1 MIEKKL
7 EIMEKASAVF
17 MRLGIKSVTL
27 DDLARELG
35 ISKKTFYK
43 YFEDKND
50 LVRAIITAKTELD
63 KSICIMSIQSSSNAI
78 ESLYNITSN
87 VIQNFSNINPSVFY
101 DLRKYHPDAWEI
113 MHNHKDHFVK
123 EMIINN
129 VKRGITEGYYRQELD
144 PEIMARLYIT
154 STNSLLDGTSFP
166 WPDFKFEEV
175 FLEIVKF
182 QLFGM
187 TSEKGRKYL
196 IEQLNNEANA

>member
-1 MIEKKL
+1 MNEKKI

-50 LVRAIITAKTELD
+50 LVRSIITAKTELD
-63 KSICIMSIQSSSNAI
+63 KAVCVTSINTSHNAI
-78 ESLYNITSN
+78 DSLYNISSN
-87 VIQNFSNINPSVFY
+87 VINNFSNINPSVFY
-101 DLRKYHPDAWEI
+101 DLRKYHSDAWEI
-113 MHNHKDHFVK
+113 MHKHKDQFVK
-123 EMIINN
+123 EMLINN
-129 VKRGITEGYYRQELD
+129 VKRGIKEGLYREDLD
-144 PEIMARLYIT
+144 PEIMARLYVT
-154 STNSLLDGTSFP
+154 STDALLDGTTFP
-166 WPDFKFEEV
+166 WPNFKFEEV
-175 FLEIVKF
+175 FFEIIKF

-196 IEQLNNEANA
+196 IEQIKNEANA

>member
-1 MIEKKL
+1 MNEKKI

-27 DDLARELG
+27 DDLAQELG

-50 LVRAIITAKTELD
+50 LVRAIITAKTNLDREVCEL
-63 KSICIMSIQSSSNAI
+63 SIQSSSNAI
-78 ESLYNITSN
+78 ESLYNISRT
-87 VIQNFSNINPSVFY
+87 VIQNFSNINPSVFV
-101 DLRKYHPDAWEI
+101 DLRKYHSDAWEI

-123 EMIINN
+123 EMLINN
-129 VKRGITEGYYRQELD
+129 VKRGIKEGLYREELD

-154 STNSLLDGTSFP
+154 STNALLDGTSFP
-166 WPDFKFEEV
+166 WPEFKFEEV
-175 FLEIVKF
+175 FFEIIKF

-196 IEQLNNEANA
+196 IEQINNESNA